1 MSFVLSKL
9 VPNKVTRGQITQ
21 DDPYQYA
28 CVSNLGA
35 LLLHVPHG
43 TGSIRYMGT
52 VPRAARKAKNSR

>member
-1 MSFVLSKL
+1 VHQREVTLQIS
-9 VPNKVTRGQITQ
+9 NAYTWANQQTRGKITQ

-43 TGSIRYMGT
+43 T